1 MSCILVQC
9 ILITSP
15 WHVQCGQNLFE
26 PPMSTYVQAQ
36 GLQNMNIMLNKIL
49 SLKKVLEKRVLDPFL
64 IEMLTLFF

>member
-1 MSCILVQC
+1 
-9 ILITSP
+9 
-15 WHVQCGQNLFE
+15 
-26 PPMSTYVQAQ
+26 MSTYVQAQ